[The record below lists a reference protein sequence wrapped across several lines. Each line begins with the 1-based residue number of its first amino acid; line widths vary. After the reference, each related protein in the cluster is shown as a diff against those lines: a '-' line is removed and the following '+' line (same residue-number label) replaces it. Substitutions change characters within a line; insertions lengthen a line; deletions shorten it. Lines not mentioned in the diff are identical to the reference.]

1 MLRDVVSTLS
11 PSILTELL
19 AARAESPEGDP
30 VAGNRPYLAAWSK
43 SDTCACQRSEIVMGL
58 TAAEKVLERARV
70 TREAAVRAKAE
81 AAGETVPKVGGPCAC
96 FNFDTLDIYN
106 DRSDATWQKR
116 LATAPYKVFIYNLH
130 PETSVKELMQGL
142 CRTGR
147 ASAVEIFRE
156 QVLGTGQVRFLD
168 DEKTQKSRL
177 QKLLEKQKMSE
188 IRVSKVYAW
197 VHFKDESHYRRALSY
212 GIRLLGIDIKGHECR
227 TQGQEDKCSLNLGNL
242 PQQRTD
248 AMGGLQSM
256 LEHALLQHPL
266 YEGIESVGIKRV
278 FGVAKEGRQK
288 HNKET
293 MRNGFCSVDFY
304 SHDEAMLA
312 YRALQTI
319 VLDDSDDTESAD
331 KPMVRVSWGTFSSPA
346 VFGEPRDEES
356 QLDSRR
362 SSRWLNLAPAE
373 PEEDATEVNDA
384 SEVGAINA
392 SDEPDDLFLF
402 PPCASDS
409 DVNKSSTFTASQAD
423 DEHEASEGGRE
434 GEVDDLFDEIDQ
446 MEEGEVNMD
455 LEADEAADIF
465 DEIDQMDDYEEEP
478 TPNPIWGRNNGDASK
493 FGFGYGGADGNGVDD
508 DSESESFERFESDLL
523 ADTSSQRV

>member
-1 MLRDVVSTLS
+1 
-11 PSILTELL
+11 
-19 AARAESPEGDP
+19 
-30 VAGNRPYLAAWSK
+30 
-43 SDTCACQRSEIVMGL
+43 
-58 TAAEKVLERARV
+58 
-70 TREAAVRAKAE
+70 
-81 AAGETVPKVGGPCAC
+81 
-96 FNFDTLDIYN
+96 
-106 DRSDATWQKR
+106 
-116 LATAPYKVFIYNLH
+116 
-130 PETSVKELMQGL
+130 
-142 CRTGR
+142 
-147 ASAVEIFRE
+147 
-156 QVLGTGQVRFLD
+156 
-168 DEKTQKSRL
+168 
-177 QKLLEKQKMSE
+177 
-188 IRVSKVYAW
+188 
-197 VHFKDESHYRRALSY
+197 
-212 GIRLLGIDIKGHECR
+212 
-227 TQGQEDKCSLNLGNL
+227 
-242 PQQRTD
+242 
-248 AMGGLQSM
+248 
-256 LEHALLQHPL
+256 
-266 YEGIESVGIKRV
+266 
-278 FGVAKEGRQK
+278 
-288 HNKET
+288 
-293 MRNGFCSVDFY
+293 
-304 SHDEAMLA
+304 
-312 YRALQTI
+312 